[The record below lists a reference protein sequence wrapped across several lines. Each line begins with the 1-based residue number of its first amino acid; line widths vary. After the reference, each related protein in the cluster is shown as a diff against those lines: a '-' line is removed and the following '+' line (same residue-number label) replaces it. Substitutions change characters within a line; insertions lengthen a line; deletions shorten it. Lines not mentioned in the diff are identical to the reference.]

1 MNMMV
6 VFTKKKGKH
15 ASFFINPIPPDSNKN
30 DEPDSVERVHKSPNS
45 RKTIERPEFFADHDL
60 GNIDIVTP
68 SMHLINTPLYPKDNS
83 GGHSSN
89 VCTEVLLLRKELGN
103 KQKTIDNLLNII
115 NYMHRNSNKPAN
127 NFYKNTNAQPVQ
139 IMHIK

>member
-1 MNMMV
+1 MYEYDGRIY
-6 VFTKKKGKH
+6 KKKGKH

-60 GNIDIVTP
+60 GNIHIVTP

-103 KQKTIDNLLNII
+103 K
-115 NYMHRNSNKPAN
+115 
-127 NFYKNTNAQPVQ
+127 
-139 IMHIK
+139 